1 MNKTAD
7 NDNDDNKD
15 KAPSD
20 FVVGSVTFI
29 IFLIFMAAWMY
40 FFS

>member
-7 NDNDDNKD
+7 NNNNKD

-20 FVVGSVTFI
+20 FIVGLVTFI
-29 IFLIFMAAWMY
+29 IFLVFMTAWMY
-40 FFS
+40 FFA